1 MINTLHRNTQ
11 MKMTAGGFAIIRLK
25 FGSLSQDAV
34 DNINLIVETC
44 EKYNLS
50 YPQSA
55 YVLATV
61 AWETART
68 FKPIEEYGKGKG
80 RKYGT
85 LYTNSKGQKY
95 GIAGSGG
102 NTYLYSDYPHLYYGR
117 GFVQLTWFDNY
128 KFAGEQLGIDLIN
141 NPDLAL
147 QPKYASEILVKGS
160 INGWFTS
167 KKLSD
172 YINDKKKD
180 YINAR
185 RAINFLDKAQ
195 LIASYAVV
203 FEKALRSY

>member
-1 MINTLHRNTQ
+1 
-11 MKMTAGGFAIIRLK
+11 MTAGGFAIIRLK
-25 FGSLSQDAV
+25 FGSLSQEAV

-44 EKYNLS
+44 EKYGLS
-50 YPQSA
+50 YPQVA
-55 YVLATV
+55 YLLATTYH
-61 AWETART
+61 ETAHT
-68 FKPIEEYGKGKG
+68 FKPIKEYGSNKYLSKYDTG
-80 RKYGT
+80 RLAKA
-85 LYTNSKGQKY
+85 L
-95 GIAGSGG
+95 G
-102 NTYLYSDYPHLYYGR
+102 NTPQADGDGIKYAGR
-117 GFVQLTWFDNY
+117 GHLMITGYYNY

-147 QPKYASEILVKGS
+147 EPKYSAEILVMGS
-160 INGWFTS
+160 INGWFTG

-185 RAINFLDKAQ
+185 RVINGLDKAR

>member
-1 MINTLHRNTQ
+1 

-25 FGSLSQDAV
+25 FGSLSQEAV

-44 EKYNLS
+44 ENYGLTYS
-50 YPQSA
+50 QTA
-55 YVLATV
+55 YVLATTYH
-61 AWETART
+61 ETGGT
-68 FKPIEEYGKGKG
+68 MKPIEEYGKGKG

-85 LYTNSKGQKY
+85 IYTDTKGVKY
-95 GIAGSGG
+95 GVAGSGG

-117 GFVQLTWFDNY
+117 GLVQLTHWVNY
-128 KFAGEQLGIDLIN
+128 KFAGEQLGIDLLH
-141 NPDLAL
+141 NPHLAL
-147 QPKYASEILVKGS
+147 NAKYAVEILVKGS

-167 KKLSD
+167 KKISD

-185 RAINFLDKAQ
+185 RVINFLDKAQ